1 MLSIII
7 PTLDEEN
14 YLPILLQ
21 SIKNQSFKLRTKT
34 SLVQGMD
41 YEVIIADANSIDRT
55 VEIAKSYGCKI
66 VAGGLP
72 ANGRNEGAKIANGNI
87 FLFIDAEA
95 VFPERFLAKALL
107 EFKERKLDIASCGL
121 EPITKNKVYKIL
133 HSIFYNLPARLLEDI
148 FPYASNFILIKKE
161 IHQRMGG
168 FDEGIT
174 LGEDHAYVR
183 KGAKIAKFG
192 FLKSPKLTLL
202 PRRFQNEG
210 WLTISAKYYFCN
222 LYNIFFGNV
231 RSNIFKYNL
240 KTRNEK
246 KKQSKVQ
253 KIIFTVLRSPFYIIW
268 FLFGFATWLIIFL
281 ILTPKLIVLYLK
293 KRRKNV

>member
-21 SIKNQSFKLRTKT
+21 SIKNQSFK
-34 SLVQGMD
+34 D
-41 YEVIIADANSIDRT
+41 YEIIIADAGSKDKT
-55 VEIAKSYGCKI
+55 LEIAGKYNCR
-66 VAGGLP
+66 VVQGGLP
-72 ANGRNEGAKIANGNI
+72 AKGRNEGAKVAKGNI

-95 VFPERFLAKALL
+95 VFQEHFLKKALL
-107 EFKERKLDIASCGL
+107 KFRERKLDIASCGL
-121 EPITKNKVYKIL
+121 EPITKNKAYKIL
-133 HSIFYNLPARLLEDI
+133 HEILYNLPARLLEDV
-148 FPYASNFILIKKE
+148 FPYASNFILVKRE
-161 IHQRMGG
+161 THERMGG
-168 FDEGIT
+168 FDEEIT

-192 FLKSPKLTLL
+192 FLKSLKLTLL

-210 WLTISAKYYFCN
+210 WLTVSAKYYFCN

-231 RSNIFKYNL
+231 KSNIFKYNL

-246 KKQSKVQ
+246 KKQSKAQ
-253 KIIFTVLRSPFYIIW
+253 KIIFTVLKLPIYIIW
-268 FLFGFATWLIIFL
+268 FLIGFATWPIIFL
-281 ILTPKLIVLYLK
+281 ILMLKLIIQYLK
-293 KRRKNV
+293 KIRKKL

>member
-21 SIKNQSFKLRTKT
+21 SIKNQSLK
-34 SLVQGMD
+34 D
-41 YEVIIADANSIDRT
+41 YEVIIADAGSKDKT
-55 VEIAKSYGCKI
+55 LQIAGKYNCR
-66 VAGGLP
+66 VVQGGLP
-72 ANGRNEGAKIANGNI
+72 AKGRNEGAKIAKGNV

-95 VFPERFLAKALL
+95 VFLECFLKKALS

-121 EPITKNKVYKIL
+121 EPITKNKAYKVL
-133 HSIFYNLPARLLEDI
+133 HNIFYNLPARLLEDI

-161 IHQRMGG
+161 IHQKMAG

-192 FLKSPKLTLL
+192 FLKSTKLTLL

-210 WLTISAKYYFCN
+210 WLTVSAKYYFCN

-246 KKQSKVQ
+246 KKQSKT
-253 KIIFTVLRSPFYIIW
+253 KRIIFTVLKSPLYIIW
-268 FLFGFATWLIIFL
+268 FLFGFATWSIIFL
-281 ILTPKLIVLYLK
+281 VLGPKLIIKYLK
-293 KRRKNV
+293 RKEK